1 MTSLGILRI
10 CFEKESAERAEGD
23 NDNDNDNETARSAHQ
38 VTGEQTYPALC
49 YHVPGTSVN
58 AGEPPLV
65 LYCSL
70 ASPLPTSPPMIQGET
85 KWGTPPNSGGPGN
98 CYSVGRDRATGT
110 FRRSGSR
117 NPLRRGNHGEGASF
131 PGNSILMDQQGL
143 MGVSCQVVVSTGPRR
158 CPSRRRRGGFLSA
171 SLPTSTGTPRRCS
184 IPWADDKP
192 GGGGLMGPRNPC
204 AAVGVDQI
212 SKGQRGMLSIGAPG
226 RFFNVKPDTGGGK
239 TGGGRVDPRAETVR
253 AVVSGSSECQ
263 SAQWGEWLNRLCHY

>member
-85 KWGTPPNSGGPGN
+85 KWGTPLTPGDL
-98 CYSVGRDRATGT
+98 VIATLLAEIG
-110 FRRSGSR
+110 
-117 NPLRRGNHGEGASF
+117 RRGRFED
-131 PGNSILMDQQGL
+131 PDQE
-143 MGVSCQVVVSTGPRR
+143 
-158 CPSRRRRGGFLSA
+158 
-171 SLPTSTGTPRRCS
+171 TPF
-184 IPWADDKP
+184 
-192 GGGGLMGPRNPC
+192 
-204 AAVGVDQI
+204 VEE
-212 SKGQRGMLSIGAPG
+212 
-226 RFFNVKPDTGGGK
+226 T
-239 TGGGRVDPRAETVR
+239 TVR
-253 AVVSGSSECQ
+253 AQASQGIAS
-263 SAQWGEWLNRLCHY
+263 